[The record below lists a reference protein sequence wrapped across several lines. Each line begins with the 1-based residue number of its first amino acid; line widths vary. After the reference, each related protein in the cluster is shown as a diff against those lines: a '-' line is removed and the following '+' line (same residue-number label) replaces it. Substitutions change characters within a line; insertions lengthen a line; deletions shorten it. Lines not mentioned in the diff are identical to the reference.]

1 MGDREEAGGIGDF
14 GDFGDFGDLGD
25 FGDFCGLGARG
36 GGHGGSFTAR
46 VSPARPRRREPYA
59 GGSCGRWTF
68 TVAKALASAYQLR
81 LANDLVNDVCDRCG
95 GVDRDPVLRD
105 VFFRLMQSRNEFP
118 FLWLSAAPLRV
129 GSLVKPSLQ
138 CVDVDFKDEDAV
150 EQIDELRE
158 IP

>member
-1 MGDREEAGGIGDF
+1 MYPE
-14 GDFGDFGDLGD
+14 
-25 FGDFCGLGARG
+25 
-36 GGHGGSFTAR
+36 
-46 VSPARPRRREPYA
+46 
-59 GGSCGRWTF
+59 
-68 TVAKALASAYQLR
+68 LAFAYLLR

-95 GVDRDPVLRD
+95 GVDRNAVLRD

-129 GSLVKPSLQ
+129 RPLIKPLLQ
-138 CVDVDFKDEDAV
+138 CVDVDFKDKNAV